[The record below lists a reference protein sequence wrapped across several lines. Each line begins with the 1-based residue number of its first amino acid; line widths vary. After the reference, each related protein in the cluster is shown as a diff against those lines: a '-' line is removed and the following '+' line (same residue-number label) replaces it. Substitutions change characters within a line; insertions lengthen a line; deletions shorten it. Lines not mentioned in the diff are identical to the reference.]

1 MPGSAPWR
9 ALRAIAICAVVIGW
23 SAVAVSPR
31 DQRFLSANTI
41 DVPPGADLQAALDQA
56 QPGDTIRLAAGHTY
70 TGAFTL
76 PMKSG
81 SEYVTVR
88 TSATDAELPP
98 MGVRIRPSD
107 SHLLA
112 TVTSAGG
119 SVFTAAPGAH
129 HFRFVGL
136 EIAPTPRT
144 FLYNVVT
151 LGDGSETEV
160 AQQPHD
166 IEFEWCYIHGDPTVG
181 SRRGIAMN
189 GGNLK
194 VLASYL
200 SDFKEVGADS
210 QALAGWGGAG
220 PFTVLGHYLEA
231 AGENL
236 MFGGAGPRSP
246 GPIPSALNL
255 QANHLFKTVTWEDDQ
270 PR

>member
-1 MPGSAPWR
+1 MPGSVPWR
-9 ALRAIAICAVVIGW
+9 SLRAIAICAVVIGW

-98 MGVRIRPSD
+98 MGVPIRPSE

-119 SVFTAAPGAH
+119 SVFTAAPGSH
-129 HFRFVGL
+129 HFRFVGI
-136 EIAPTPRT
+136 EIEPTPGT
-144 FLYNVVT
+144 FLYNVVK
-151 LGDGSETEV
+151 LGDGTESS
-160 AQQPHD
+160 ATQQH
-166 IEFEWCYIHGDPTVG
+166 
-181 SRRGIAMN
+181 
-189 GGNLK
+189 
-194 VLASYL
+194 
-200 SDFKEVGADS
+200 
-210 QALAGWGGAG
+210 
-220 PFTVLGHYLEA
+220 
-231 AGENL
+231 
-236 MFGGAGPRSP
+236 
-246 GPIPSALNL
+246 
-255 QANHLFKTVTWEDDQ
+255 
-270 PR
+270 

>member
-1 MPGSAPWR
+1 
-9 ALRAIAICAVVIGW
+9 
-23 SAVAVSPR
+23 
-31 DQRFLSANTI
+31 
-41 DVPPGADLQAALDQA
+41 
-56 QPGDTIRLAAGHTY
+56 
-70 TGAFTL
+70 
-76 PMKSG
+76 
-81 SEYVTVR
+81 
-88 TSATDAELPP
+88 
-98 MGVRIRPSD
+98 MGVRIPPSD
-107 SHLLA
+107 SHPLA
-112 TVTSAGG
+112 TVTSSGG

-136 EIAPTPRT
+136 EIAPTPGT

-194 VLASYL
+194 VLASHL

-210 QALAGWGGAG
+210 QALAGWAGTG
-220 PFTVLGHYLEA
+220 PFTILDNYLEA

-236 MFGGAGPRSP
+236 MFGGADPRNP
-246 GPIPSALNL
+246 DQNPSTIH
-255 QANHLFKTVTWEDDQ
+255 QQHKHLFKPLTWETDH
-270 PR
+270 PSHARTHSRVKNLIEVEKARSVFI

>member
-56 QPGDTIRLAAGHTY
+56 QPGDTIRLAAGSTY

-81 SEYVTVR
+81 SDYVTVR

-136 EIAPTPRT
+136 EIAPTPGT

-151 LGDGSETEV
+151 LGDGSETYV

-194 VLASYL
+194 VFASYL
-200 SDFKEVGADS
+200 SDFKEVGADC
-210 QALAGWGGAG
+210 QALAGWGGPGA
-220 PFTVLGHYLEA
+220 FTILVDYVEGA
-231 AGENL
+231 DGDQS
-236 MFGGAGPRSP
+236 FRGGGPRNS
-246 GPIPSALNL
+246 
-255 QANHLFKTVTWEDDQ
+255 
-270 PR
+270 